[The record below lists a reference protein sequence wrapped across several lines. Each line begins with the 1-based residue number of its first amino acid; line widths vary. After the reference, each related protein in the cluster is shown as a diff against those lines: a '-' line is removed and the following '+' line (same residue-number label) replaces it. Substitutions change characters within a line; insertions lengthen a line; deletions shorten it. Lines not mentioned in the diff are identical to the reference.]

1 MPLNNQH
8 PTNTHHTHY
17 GFPVTDYNNNNII
30 QFIDKLIK
38 YQKNEYLLNII
49 LIQ

>member
-1 MPLNNQH
+1 MAFQLLIK
-8 PTNTHHTHY
+8 
-17 GFPVTDYNNNNII
+17 YNNNNII